1 MFVHGNAAH
10 ASMTRRWLSTSTHV
24 GCSVPER
31 TSTPRVSTVLC
42 REPPASTVNPSHPA
56 ETPRRCD
63 SVASSLQAR
72 GVAFGRTNS
81 RVGPRRWGYL
91 GLSDIGPPFYSSR
104 KMLRAELCLP
114 DPWVKS

>member
-1 MFVHGNAAH
+1 MSPPSSAASPRPARLIRH
-10 ASMTRRWLSTSTHV
+10 
-24 GCSVPER
+24 
-31 TSTPRVSTVLC
+31 TPRK
-42 REPPASTVNPSHPA
+42 
-56 ETPRRCD
+56 RRVGQCD